1 MLKKVLSLLLCL
13 IMILTALAGCAQK
26 DENDKGAYIT
36 MYLTDPVYDFDPAHA
51 YENEAAL
58 KIVSLM
64 FDTLFT
70 LDENGK
76 VQKSLVKDYEIDEA
90 EKTMLITL
98 NDTCWSDGNALSAND
113 VVFAWKRLL
122 NVSNSFSAAALLYD
136 IKNAREAKE
145 GSASIDDVGVV
156 AASENKLQIEFV
168 DHVDYDRFL
177 INLTSVALAP
187 LREDVVTQVI
197 NSEDWA
203 KKPTIF
209 LASGPFKLKEVS
221 YEKENA
227 GLILERN
234 NYYYRDIEKD
244 DLDKFVT
251 PFRLIV
257 DYTKTPEQIMQSYS
271 DGKIFYV
278 GNIPLSV
285 RGSWKEQAV
294 VTDAMSTHT
303 YVLNEKSVEIF
314 ANPEVRKALSMAI
327 DREAIANAVVFAKAA
342 TALVPSGVFEQKT
355 EKEIFREVGGN
366 LLSTT
371 AAVEEAK
378 TVLKNAG
385 ITPSSEDP
393 FTISVAAYDDVH
405 MKIAEMVE
413 ASWKA
418 LGFKVSIQ
426 AIETIDNT
434 DKDKTTQTT
443 IKGIK
448 DDVFAEQY
456 YAGEFDV
463 AAIDYTAYSADAF
476 SVLAPFA
483 KGYTGNAATSANSI
497 DFTIPTHITGYD
509 NEAYN
514 ALIEEAYKATDA
526 STRAA
531 KLHEAEKIL
540 MNDLPVIPIVFNQN
554 ATLTSKELSK
564 YDFTYYGTPV
574 FHKLK
579 LKNYQDYLPTEE

>member
-1 MLKKVLSLLLCL
+1 MLKKVLSLSLCL
-13 IMILTALAGCAQK
+13 IMILTALAGCAKK

-76 VQKSLVKDYEIDEA
+76 VKKSLVKDYEIDET

-145 GSASIDDVGVV
+145 GTASIDDVGVV
-156 AASENKLQIEFV
+156 AASETKLQIEFV
-168 DHVDYDRFL
+168 DHVDYDQFL
-177 INLTSVALAP
+177 INLTSCALAP
-187 LREDVVTQVI
+187 LREDVVTQVV

-221 YEKENA
+221 YEKATA
-227 GLILERN
+227 GLVLERN
-234 NYYYRDIEKD
+234 NYYYRDTEKD
-244 DLDKFVT
+244 DLDKSVT

-257 DYTKTPEQIMQSYS
+257 DYTKTAEQIMQSYN
-271 DGKIFYV
+271 DGNIFYV

-285 RGSWKEQAV
+285 RGNWKEKAV

-314 ANPEVRKALSMAI
+314 ATPEVRKALSMAI

-342 TALVPSGVFEQKT
+342 TALVPTGVFEQKT
-355 EKEIFREVGGN
+355 AKEIFREVGGD
-366 LLSTT
+366 LLSTS

-378 TVLKNAG
+378 TILKNAG
-385 ITPSSEDP
+385 ITPSAHS

-413 ASWKA
+413 ASWKE
-418 LGFKVSIQ
+418 LGFKVSVN

-434 DKDKTTQTT
+434 DEDKTTQAV

-448 DDVFAEQY
+448 DDVFAENY
-456 YAGEFDV
+456 YAGKFDV

-497 DFTIPTHITGYD
+497 NFTIPTHMTGYD
-509 NEAYN
+509 SAEYN
-514 ALIEEAYKATDA
+514 TLIDEAYKATDA
-526 STRAA
+526 ATRAA
-531 KLHEAEKIL
+531 KLHEAEKVL
-540 MNDLPVIPIVFNQN
+540 MRDLPVIPIVFNQN
-554 ATLTSKELSK
+554 ATLVSEELSK
-564 YDFTYYGTPV
+564 YEFTYYGTPV
-574 FHKLK
+574 FNKMK
-579 LKNYQDYLPTEE
+579 LKNYQDYIPTEE